1 MQLAKVDKTSKSLT
15 CNCHN
20 NIITAYNI
28 YWEKK
33 QARFLTRTSE
43 SPVRSNWS
51 IFLCGQIQ
59 DVDHGN
65 MATSEVIKFSS
76 VCDFP
81 ETLLKSVVLGS
92 YSEGKQSI

>member
-43 SPVRSNWS
+43 SPVQSNWS
-51 IFLCGQIQ
+51 IFFMWTNSRCRSW
-59 DVDHGN
+59 N